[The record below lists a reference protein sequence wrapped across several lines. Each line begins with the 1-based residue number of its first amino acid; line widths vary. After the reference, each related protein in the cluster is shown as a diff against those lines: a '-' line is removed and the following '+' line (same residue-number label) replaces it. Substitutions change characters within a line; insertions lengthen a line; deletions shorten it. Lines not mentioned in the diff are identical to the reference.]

1 MADGNEALSVDQLS
15 SVMSVANTSG
25 YGLVKVMTDEQ
36 LDAYMNGGSGAD
48 NDDIP
53 LEQSDDID
61 YGSFGF
67 KASCSN
73 GTVSIQGDGD
83 VNFQS
88 MTRNRKYVMFVLPE
102 GYRPSS
108 QVTTSRGV
116 NVYYGG
122 YPTYDV
128 DLSVIVNTNGEVY
141 FTAQSNYDG
150 VSSITL
156 NSRITFDVQV
166 SDSEEPDGIYIVT
179 VQQAIKYLDKISGSG
194 GGSTDSDDV
203 VLYEGTASWSGD
215 YYDIAG
221 PMNDPTEFSGFTVEF
236 SSGMTVEF
244 GQVEQSGS
252 SSQWTAYDDAG
263 EYILIIV
270 GIPGNFMF
278 AAGGAHVPNPSTVY
292 KLIGHK

>member
-15 SVMSVANTSG
+15 SVMSVANTSD
-25 YGLVKVMTDEQ
+25 YGFVKVMTDEQ

-53 LEQSDDID
+53 LE
-61 YGSFGF
+61 
-67 KASCSN
+67 
-73 GTVSIQGDGD
+73 
-83 VNFQS
+83 
-88 MTRNRKYVMFVLPE
+88 
-102 GYRPSS
+102 
-108 QVTTSRGV
+108 
-116 NVYYGG
+116 
-122 YPTYDV
+122 
-128 DLSVIVNTNGEVY
+128 
-141 FTAQSNYDG
+141 
-150 VSSITL
+150 
-156 NSRITFDVQV
+156 
-166 SDSEEPDGIYIVT
+166 DGIYIVT